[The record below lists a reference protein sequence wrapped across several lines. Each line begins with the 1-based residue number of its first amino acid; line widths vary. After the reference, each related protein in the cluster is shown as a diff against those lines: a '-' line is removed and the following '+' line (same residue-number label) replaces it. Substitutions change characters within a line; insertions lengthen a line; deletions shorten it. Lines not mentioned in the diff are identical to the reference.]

1 MVLTYKGRL
10 PGVAVEKAPRQI
22 ENTLRMDVPGIVG
35 FAERGPVDTPIM
47 IEDIQQYRAVF
58 GGDVFLAR
66 DKGVPFYAQLPR
78 AVQAFFDNGGRRCY
92 VVRVTGNTARANRFR
107 IPGLVAWDRA
117 VDEAGDFFA
126 EDHSD
131 NLRTVERPAA
141 WVGRWSDSVSIATR
155 LRRRPLRLYRPWEAV
170 KLDFN
175 SDDPKKPPSNTID
188 LQVSLP
194 NAHTVSV
201 GDLVNLHF
209 KDAGQSQLFMRVM
222 ATQQLGYGSY
232 DSTEWQGVPTRLK
245 GEISHIR
252 ALSSAFKLPP
262 IKELESIE
270 YGLWV
275 TDHTDWYGL
284 PRPRSADLEVNIA
297 QGDLYNF
304 DFFIVQDEVKKAAH
318 PNKCCLC
325 DPHKPKETYVIPPV
339 ADINKDFQ
347 KDVLRLFYKNG
358 LIVEFPVTGVNE
370 TVIEPE
376 DKTKTYPK
384 RAILRIASD
393 RLIFPPES
401 MEQIEFLDA
410 QGWLKLPMSSSGLI
424 FSPGSRTQTYRLEF
438 LVVDRLLG
446 ANDLLRIKMVD
457 GTQFLFPAD
466 SYDWEYLTTGQ
477 PKLILSSSSL
487 LAEILPKEL
496 NAKDLTQV
504 DLLAFDLYTRE
515 GNKRLQSWTGLSFG
529 KTETTFWEDRLAR
542 ISQDETV
549 RTAEDIL
556 QNRSVHLGLP
566 PDRTGKEPIPFYIPL
581 NMLERQPQR
590 IDFEGA
596 LPDLPWTRGG
606 KDGLDNFSPVE
617 LFLDPDFYRSDPA
630 LRLKSE
636 EIAALA
642 NEKLYF
648 LDPNISR
655 AKQIPK
661 KLHSLYEIDEVS
673 LISIPELGDRCW
685 EPARRTV
692 KRVLPAATSDCGCK
706 DRFYPCPPPLIPPT
720 SFKRELPFQKQRE
733 ERDALLREG
742 DIQSSLFRRLATLP
756 TLVPFEDD
764 CGCDDEQMIVVQRAL
779 VNMCVARGDIIALLS
794 LPQNYAVRDVLDWH
808 QQFVC
813 PREKDSWDS
822 TTWNTFPL
830 CPRDFLDDR
839 ALGFAAVYHGWT
851 TVREELTPELKS
863 TRVIAP
869 DGTMLGLIA
878 ARTLERGP
886 GIAPANQSMHAVVGL
901 KPELTD
907 AEWEVLFN
915 KQINILRQLPGRFAV
930 LSVHTLS
937 LDPLM
942 MKLSIKRLTIFIRK
956 LVLREGQRYVFESNT
971 PRFRRSV
978 QSLFEQT
985 MKRLL
990 TQGALVGYY
999 VDASDRVNTPQD
1011 IDAGRFVVEI
1021 RYAPTHPV
1029 EFITVVLMR
1038 SGESL
1043 LEVLER

>member
-92 VVRVTGNTARANRFR
+92 VVRVTGSTARANRFR
-107 IPGLVAWDRA
+107 IPGLVTWDRA
-117 VDEAGDFFA
+117 DDPDSPVIV
-126 EDHSD
+126 EDHTD

-141 WVGRWSDSVSIATR
+141 WLGRWSDSVSIATR
-155 LRRRPLRLYRPWEAV
+155 LRRRPLRPYRPWEAV
-170 KLDFN
+170 KLDFK
-175 SDDPKKPPSNTID
+175 SDDPNKPPSNTID

-194 NAHTVSV
+194 NAHTVTV

-209 KDAGQSQLFMRVM
+209 NDAGHSQLYMRVM
-222 ATQQLGYGSY
+222 NTQQLGYGSY
-232 DSTEWQGVPTRLK
+232 DSTEWQGIPTRLK
-245 GEISHIR
+245 GEIAYIR
-252 ALSSAFKLPP
+252 AFSSDFKLPP
-262 IKELESIE
+262 IKELESVE
-270 YGLWV
+270 YGLWIQ
-275 TDHTDWYGL
+275 DHTDWYGL
-284 PRPRSADLEVNIA
+284 PRPRNSDLEVNIA
-297 QGDLYNF
+297 QGDLYDF
-304 DFFIVQDEVKKAAH
+304 EFFIIESEEHKAKH
-318 PNKCCLC
+318 PDHCCLC
-325 DPHKPKETYVIPPV
+325 DARKPKEIYVALPLDLNNRDP
-339 ADINKDFQ
+339 Q
-347 KDVLRLFYKNG
+347 QDVLRLIYKNG
-358 LIVEFPVTGVNE
+358 LIVDFMVTKISQDD
-370 TVIEPE
+370 T
-376 DKTKTYPK
+376 TYNQ
-384 RAILRIASD
+384 RAILKISSD
-393 RLIFPPES
+393 KLIFSREAIKS
-401 MEQIEFLDA
+401 VEILDA
-410 QGWLKLPMSSSGLI
+410 EGWLTMPMPSSGLI
-424 FSPGSRTQTYRLEF
+424 VNSGNRTQAYRLEF
-438 LVVDRLLG
+438 LTVDRLLG
-446 ANDLLRIKMVD
+446 ANDLLRINLVD
-457 GTQFLFPAD
+457 GTQFLFPVN
-466 SYDWEYLTTGQ
+466 SYDWEYLKTGQ

-487 LAEILPKEL
+487 LTEILPEAL
-496 NAKDLTQV
+496 NADDLTQV

-515 GNKRLQSWTGLSFG
+515 GNSLLQSWTGLSFG
-529 KTETTFWEDRLAR
+529 KTEATFWEDRLAR

-566 PDRTGKEPIPFYIPL
+566 PDRTGNEPIPFYIPL

-596 LPDLPWTRGG
+596 LPDLPGTRGG
-606 KDGLDNFSPVE
+606 KDGLDSFSPVE
-617 LFLDPDFYRSDPA
+617 LFLDPEFYRADPA
-630 LRLKSE
+630 QRLKPE

-661 KLHSLYEIDEVS
+661 KLQSLYEIDEVS

-692 KRVLPAATSDCGCK
+692 KRVLPAPTKNCGCS

-742 DIQSSLFRRLATLP
+742 DIQSNLYRRLATLP

-779 VNMCVARGDIIALLS
+779 VNMCAARGDIIAILS
-794 LPQNYAVRDVLDWH
+794 LPQNYAVHDVLDWN
-808 QQFVC
+808 QQIVC
-813 PREKDSWDS
+813 PREKDTWDIASWD
-822 TTWNTFPL
+822 TL
-830 CPRDFLDDR
+830 LVCPRDYLDDR
-839 ALGFAAVYHGWT
+839 ALSFAAVYHGWT
-851 TVREELTPELKS
+851 TVREELTPQLKS
-863 TRVIAP
+863 TRIISP

-901 KPELTD
+901 VPDMTD

-915 KQINILRQLPGRFAV
+915 KQINVLRQRPGRFTV

-1021 RYAPTHPV
+1021 KYAPTHPV

>member
-78 AVQAFFDNGGRRCY
+78 AVQAFFDNGGHRCY
-92 VVRVTGNTARANRFR
+92 VVRVTGKTARANRFR
-107 IPGLVAWDRA
+107 IPGLVTWDRA
-117 VDEAGDFFA
+117 EDPTGEVFA
-126 EDHSD
+126 DDMSD

-141 WVGRWSDSVSIATR
+141 WLGRWSDTVSISTR
-155 LRRRPLRLYRPWEAV
+155 LRRRPLRPYRPWEAL
-170 KLDFN
+170 KLNFTSN
-175 SDDPKKPPSNTID
+175 DPKVPPSNTIE

-194 NAHTVSV
+194 NAHTVAV
-201 GDLVNLHF
+201 NDLVNLHF
-209 KDAGQSQLFMRVM
+209 KDAGESQIFMRVL
-222 ATQQLGYGSY
+222 TTEQLGYGSY
-232 DSTEWQGVPTRLK
+232 DSTEWQGVPVRLT
-245 GEISHIR
+245 GDISHIR
-252 ALSSAFKLPP
+252 AISSAFQLPLM
-262 IKELESIE
+262 KELESIQ

-275 TDHTDWYGL
+275 DDHTDWYEL

-304 DFFIVQDEVKKAAH
+304 EFFIIQSAEQKAKH
-318 PNKCCLC
+318 PDCCCLC
-325 DPHKPKETYVIPPV
+325 DSHNTKEIYVILPIDAV
-339 ADINKDFQ
+339 NKDFD

-358 LIVEFPVTGVNE
+358 LVIDFPVTAVKE
-370 TVIEPE
+370 TGFPE
-376 DKTKTYPK
+376 GSDNPD
-384 RAILRIASD
+384 RATLKISSD
-393 RLIFPPES
+393 RLIFNRDS
-401 MEQIEFLDA
+401 IKNVQFLDA
-410 QGWLKLPMSSSGLI
+410 TGWSSMPMPSSGLI
-424 FSPGSRTQTYRLEF
+424 FSPGSRTQPYQLEF
-438 LVVDRLLG
+438 LTVDRLLG
-446 ANDLLRIKMVD
+446 PNDLLRINLVD
-457 GTQFLFPAD
+457 GTQFLFPVS
-466 SYDWEYLTTGQ
+466 SYDWQYLSNGQ
-477 PKLILSSSSL
+477 PKLILSSSL
-487 LAEILPKEL
+487 LLTEKIPTDL
-496 NAKDLTQV
+496 NADDLTQI

-515 GNKRLQSWTGLSFG
+515 GNTLIQNWTGLSFG

-566 PDRTGKEPIPFYIPL
+566 PDRTGNEAIPFYLPL

-596 LPDLPWTRGG
+596 LLDPPGTRGG
-606 KDGLDNFSPVE
+606 KDGLDSFSPVE
-617 LFLDPDFYRSDPA
+617 LFLDPDFYRDDPEER
-630 LRLKSE
+630 LRPE

-673 LISIPELGDRCW
+673 LIAIPELGDRCW
-685 EPARRTV
+685 EPAKRIV
-692 KRVLPAATSDCGCK
+692 KRVLPASTSNCGCGN
-706 DRFYPCPPPLIPPT
+706 RFYPCPPPFVPPPVQ
-720 SFKRELPFQKQRE
+720 RELPFQKLRG
-733 ERDALLREG
+733 ERDALLR
-742 DIQSSLFRRLATLP
+742 DSDFQSSLFRRLATLP
-756 TLVPFEDD
+756 ILVPFEDD
-764 CGCDDEQMIVVQRAL
+764 CGCDDEQMIVVHRAL
-779 VNMCVARGDIIALLS
+779 VNMCAARGDIIAILS

-808 QQFVC
+808 QQITC
-813 PREKDSWDS
+813 PREKDSWDEA
-822 TTWNTFPL
+822 TWNSFPL
-830 CPRDFLDDR
+830 CPRDYLDER
-839 ALGFAAVYHGWT
+839 ALSFAAVYHGWT
-851 TVREELTPELKS
+851 TVREELTPELKP

-901 KPELTD
+901 KPDLTD

-915 KQINILRQLPGRFAV
+915 KQINILRQRPGRFTV

-937 LDPLM
+937 LDALM

-971 PRFRRSV
+971 PRFRRAV
-978 QSLFEQT
+978 QSLFERT

-999 VDASDRVNTPQD
+999 VDASDRLNTPQD
-1011 IDAGRFVVEI
+1011 VDAGRFTVEI
-1021 RYAPTHPV
+1021 KYAPTHPV
-1029 EFITVVLMR
+1029 EFITVVLLR